1 MKNKIIISNNI
12 KKEDFG
18 KNCRIFEYETM
29 LLEHAKAVV
38 TEAFIA
44 EYEEKNIV
52 IIAKKIQNEAQN
64 SLLKILEEPPKN
76 IIFTIIVPR
85 KNVLLPTIR
94 SRLMIEYKMLPKAR
108 ANHGLDLRRLDF
120 RSACEFIR
128 HNEEQKRL
136 DKLSSLELVDIVNS
150 IVCDAIDL
158 GFNFSQKEL
167 EYFKKLSCIATLNT
181 SVSAVLTP
189 LMLLILQKNTNSRI

>member
-1 MKNKIIISNNI
+1 MKNKIIISNDI

-29 LLEHAKAVV
+29 LIEHAKAVIA
-38 TEAFIA
+38 EAFIA

-64 SLLKILEEPPKN
+64 ALLKILEEPPKN
-76 IIFTIIVPR
+76 IIFTMVVPR

-94 SRLMIEYKMLPKAR
+94 SRLMIEYAMKPKPR

-167 EYFKKLSCIATLNT
+167 EYFKKLSYIASLNT